1 MVSSRIIVAI
11 VVSVCLAAML
21 GIEIVSAQSQELT
34 VLSQSVESQFPD
46 SVSFKLSA
54 SGPNSI
60 EDIRVVLKTLGGDAS
75 TYGRIEV
82 IPGNEVSGEYLLPTS
97 TGAQHIPPGTLI
109 RYYFELRDNAG
120 AVLRTQQKEYLY
132 EDNRFD
138 WQQVVQ
144 DNITVYYYGGDIADF
159 LKIRAEVVLEASLK
173 AVKKM
178 EPVLGIVSEEP
189 IRLVLYSNYRDMT
202 AALPFRSQAV
212 RQDLVTQGQAWP
224 NERVVLVLGTDS
236 TVAGIASHELTHIL
250 VAEAAGKGYRLVPA
264 WLNEG
269 LAEYGNIDQSDSYT
283 QALITGIY
291 TRKVK
296 PLGYLTDFGG
306 KPEDIVI
313 AYGQSRSVI
322 SYLIALYG
330 EEKMADL
337 MNSIESLL
345 PVDEAL
351 TATYGFDQHGLDSEW
366 RMAIGLDPFPE
377 PGKLEAAFNEAPASS
392 IDPDAE
398 NKDQP
403 LEASETLE
411 ERGRRSGFGC
421 GGGSQNVANTPLGL
435 PLFAIFT
442 LPIFFRRLVRL
453 IGRKDD

>member
-11 VVSVCLAAML
+11 GLSAYLVAML

-60 EDIRVVLKTLGGDAS
+60 EDIRVVLKTLGGEAS

-82 IPGNEVSGEYLLPTS
+82 IPGNKVSGEYVLPTS
-97 TGAQHIPPGTLI
+97 TGAQYIPPGTLI
-109 RYYFELRDNAG
+109 MYSFELRDNAG
-120 AVLRTQQKEYLY
+120 GVLRTQQKEYLY

-138 WQQVVQ
+138 WRQVSQ
-144 DNITVYYYGGDIADF
+144 DNITVYYYGGAIADF

-178 EPVLGIVSEEP
+178 EPVLGIVAEEP

-250 VAEAAGKGYRLVPA
+250 VADAAGKGYRLVPA

-269 LAEYGNIDQSDSYT
+269 LAEYGNIDQSDGYT

-322 SYLIALYG
+322 SYLIAFYG
-330 EEKMADL
+330 EEKMAEL
-337 MNSIESLL
+337 MNAIEMLL

-351 TATYGFDQHGLDSEW
+351 TGTYGFDQHGLDSEW
-366 RMAIGLDPFPE
+366 RVAIGLDPFPE
-377 PGKLEAAFNEAPASS
+377 PGKLEAAFKEAPVSESAPAPES
-392 IDPDAE
+392 
-398 NKDQP
+398 KGQP
-403 LEASETLE
+403 LEAPETLE

-421 GGGSQNVANTPLGL
+421 GGSSKNAANIPLGL
-435 PLFAIFT
+435 PLFALFT
-442 LPIFFRRLVRL
+442 LPIFLRPLVRR
-453 IGRKDD
+453 IGIKDD

>member
-11 VVSVCLAAML
+11 GLSACLVAIL

-46 SVSFKLSA
+46 SISFKLSA
-54 SGPNSI
+54 SGPNPI
-60 EDIRVVLKTLGGDAS
+60 EDIRVVLKTLGGEAS

-82 IPGNEVSGEYLLPTS
+82 IPGNKVSGEYLLSTS
-97 TGAQHIPPGTLI
+97 TGAQYIPPGTLI

-120 AVLRTQQKEYLY
+120 GVLRTQQKEYLY

-138 WQQVVQ
+138 WREVSQ
-144 DNITVYYYGGDIADF
+144 DNITVYYYGGEIAEF

-173 AVKKM
+173 AATKM
-178 EPVLGIVSEEP
+178 EPVLGIITEEP

-202 AALPFRSQAV
+202 AALPFRSLAV
-212 RQDLVTQGQAWP
+212 SQDLVTQGQAWP

-250 VAEAAGKGYRLVPA
+250 VADAAGKGYRLVPA

-291 TRKVK
+291 TRKVR

-322 SYLIALYG
+322 SYLIAFYG
-330 EEKMADL
+330 EEKMAEL
-337 MNSIESLL
+337 MNAIEMLL

-351 TATYGFDQHGLDSEW
+351 MGTYGFDQHGLDSEW
-366 RMAIGLDPFPE
+366 RVAIGLDPFPE
-377 PGKLEAAFNEAPASS
+377 PGELEAAFNEAPVPASAPAPES
-392 IDPDAE
+392 
-398 NKDQP
+398 NDQL
-403 LEASETLE
+403 LEAPATLE

-421 GGGSQNVANTPLGL
+421 GGSTNNAANIPLGL
-435 PLFAIFT
+435 PLFALFT
-442 LPIFFRRLVRL
+442 LPIFLRPLVRR
-453 IGRKDD
+453 IGIKDD